1 MTSASFKLSGNSLF
15 NKVLLKS
22 ICIVLAVACTLGQ
35 SIFGGIL
42 LFVVALFGF
51 RRLISFLTG
60 DKVNGTKRK
69 ISVLRILFLIIKI
82 LGWQLCFTII
92 ISLKWWMF
100 LFLLLTTNEFSFIF
114 KVEARFFKKSFINVS
129 QFGNE
134 FTFLMKFCICTVVTF
149 VRKKRLN
156 S

>member
-1 MTSASFKLSGNSLF
+1 MTSASFKLSGNALF

-69 ISVLRILFLIIKI
+69 ISVLRILFNQNTGLTVM
-82 LGWQLCFTII
+82 LYDNYF
-92 ISLKWWMF
+92 LKMM
-100 LFLLLTTNEFSFIF
+100 
-114 KVEARFFKKSFINVS
+114 NV
-129 QFGNE
+129 FV
-134 FTFLMKFCICTVVTF
+134 LVVND
-149 VRKKRLN
+149 K
-156 S
+156 